1 MKQKIYDSVI
11 FKLISAVVVIF
22 IIMLVASMYFINR
35 KQAMVIDTVIED
47 INANM
52 GAMDKSVVLFIDSS
66 KVQSSSDFTI
76 YLIFVMSVVIILG
89 SISFAFIIRKI
100 LAPLKNLQKKISEV
114 DIDKPES
121 FENLVILDNTSS
133 EIVELSET
141 FDKMLKKIYAD
152 YKRQKDFS
160 SNVAHEL
167 RTPIAVMKSQL
178 DLYRQKTDDADAKKM
193 LRVLD
198 NNVNKLNGLVDAI
211 LSLRKKSD
219 LKLDE
224 VNLDILIDEIV
235 LDLEDKA
242 YSKDVEIIC
251 KNTDISLVTDDSLL
265 QRLVFNIVENAI
277 KYNNPGGSVEI
288 SAEEEDDLVK
298 IKIADTGLGIST
310 SDKER
315 IFDLFYQIDASRGQE
330 GYGIGLSLSKTIADM
345 LSAKIEISDNTPQGS
360 IFIINIPKSLW
371 EFNIGFARI

>member
-11 FKLISAVVVIF
+11 FKLISAVVIIF
-22 IIMLVASMYFINR
+22 IIMLVVSMYFINR

-52 GAMDKSVVLFIDSS
+52 GSMDKSVVLFIDSS

-178 DLYRQKTDDADAKKM
+178 DLYRQKTDDADSKKM

-242 YSKDVEIIC
+242 YSKDVEI
-251 KNTDISLVTDDSLL
+251 KTNNTDISLVTDDSLL

-288 SAEEEDDLVK
+288 SAEEDNDLVK
-298 IKIADTGLGIST
+298 IKIADTGLGISP

-345 LSAKIEISDNTPQGS
+345 LSAKIEISDNNPQGS

>member
-52 GAMDKSVVLFIDSS
+52 GSMDKSVVLFIDSS

-211 LSLRKKSD
+211 LSLRKKSN

-298 IKIADTGLGIST
+298 IKIADTGLGISP

-345 LSAKIEISDNTPQGS
+345 LSAKIEISDNNPQGS

>member
-52 GAMDKSVVLFIDSS
+52 GSMDKSVVLFIDSS

-178 DLYRQKTDDADAKKM
+178 DLYRQKTDDADSKKM

-288 SAEEEDDLVK
+288 SAKEDNDLVK
-298 IKIADTGLGIST
+298 IKIADTGLGISP

-345 LSAKIEISDNTPQGS
+345 LSAKIEISDNNPQGS

>member
-52 GAMDKSVVLFIDSS
+52 GSMDKSVVLFIDSS

-76 YLIFVMSVVIILG
+76 YLIFVMTVVIILG

-288 SAEEEDDLVK
+288 SAEEDNDLVK
-298 IKIADTGLGIST
+298 IKIADTGLGISP

-345 LSAKIEISDNTPQGS
+345 LSAKIEISDNNPQGS

-371 EFNIGFARI
+371 EFNIGSARI

>member
-52 GAMDKSVVLFIDSS
+52 GSMDKSVVLFIDSS

-345 LSAKIEISDNTPQGS
+345 LSAKIEISDNNPQGS

-371 EFNIGFARI
+371 EFNIGSARI

>member
-52 GAMDKSVVLFIDSS
+52 GSMDKSVVLFIDSS

-242 YSKDVEIIC
+242 YSKDVEI
-251 KNTDISLVTDDSLL
+251 KTNNTDISLVTDDSLL

-298 IKIADTGLGIST
+298 IKIADTGLGISP

-345 LSAKIEISDNTPQGS
+345 LSAKIEISDNNPQGS

>member
-52 GAMDKSVVLFIDSS
+52 GSMDKSVVLFIDSS

-211 LSLRKKSD
+211 LSLRKKSN

-288 SAEEEDDLVK
+288 SAEEDNDLVK
-298 IKIADTGLGIST
+298 IKIADTGLGISP

-345 LSAKIEISDNTPQGS
+345 LSAKIEISDNNPQGS

-371 EFNIGFARI
+371 EFNIGSARI